1 MSRYIID
8 THILLWLIF
17 EPDQIKESKLAV
29 LQDTGNKIFATSIS
43 FWEISLKYSL
53 GKLDLQG
60 LRPADIS
67 RVTQEMGIDIL
78 DISHESMSSY
88 NELPQVKNHK
98 DPFDRIII
106 WHCIKN
112 NFYFVTQDSKI
123 EEYQKFGLKYLK

>member
-17 EPDQIKESKLAV
+17 EPDQIKKSKLAV
-29 LQDTGNKIFATSIS
+29 LQDTSNEIFATSIS

-53 GKLDLQG
+53 DKLDLQG
-60 LRPADIS
+60 LGPGDIP
-67 RVTQEMGIDIL
+67 RVTQEMGIEIL

-88 NELPQVKNHK
+88 NELPKVKNHK

-112 NFYFVTQDSKI
+112 NFCFITQDSKLGD
-123 EEYQKFGLKYLK
+123 YQKFVLNYFL